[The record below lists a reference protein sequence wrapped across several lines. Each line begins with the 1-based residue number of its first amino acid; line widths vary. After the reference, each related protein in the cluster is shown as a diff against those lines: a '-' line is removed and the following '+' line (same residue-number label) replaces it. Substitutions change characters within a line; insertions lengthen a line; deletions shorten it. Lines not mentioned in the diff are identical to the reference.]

1 MFYVVSFDISD
12 DRARYRVAKLLKSYG
27 YRVQKSVF
35 ECPDLTEKKFLRMK
49 DRLEALIDFT
59 TDSVRYYRQCRG
71 CLQAF
76 EFSGIGEEPEVS
88 KFSVV

>member
-1 MFYVVSFDISD
+1 VFYIVSFDISD
-12 DRARYRVAKLLKSYG
+12 ARARYRVAKLLKSYG

-35 ECPDLTEKKFLRMK
+35 ECPDLTEKKC
-49 DRLEALIDFT
+49 LEALIDFT

-88 KFSVV
+88 KFRVV